1 MTEALGLSYLE
12 VMEMPLQKTLCAN
25 LDAIEVAN
33 RREEA
38 LDDDL

>member
-1 MTEALGLSYLE
+1 MSKPLGVSYTE
-12 VMEMPLQKTLCAN
+12 VMEMPLGEALCAN

-38 LDDDL
+38 LDDDV

>member
-1 MTEALGLSYLE
+1 MTEALGVSYTE
-12 VMEMPLQKTLCAN
+12 VMEMPLGEALCAN

-38 LDDDL
+38 IDDNL

>member
-12 VMEMPLQKTLCAN
+12 VMEMPLGEALCAN
-25 LDAIEVAN
+25 LDAIEIAN
-33 RREEA
+33 RRAEA

>member
-1 MTEALGLSYLE
+1 MSKSLGVSYLE
-12 VMEMPLQKTLCAN
+12 VLEMPLQKALCAN